1 VHSLQRRS
9 GADRES
15 VRLSDRR
22 SRAVLVAPAVSV
34 FVSVSVLRSQL
45 LPRLSLILGVA
56 LGVSGCGWVFAED
69 GTSASLG
76 THADGALRAP
86 VMLPMGGDGYTVPSH
101 WRPRN
106 SNFGTEELV
115 GLLVRSARAV
125 DEQLPGGV
133 VAIGDLSRRGG
144 GASIEHKSHRSGRDA
159 DIFYYALDEAG
170 RPAAPGEAMLRFNAE
185 GRAIRWSPARGE
197 KPPNRSVPRYHFDTK
212 RNWALVR
219 ALIVDPGTE
228 VQWIFIQHNLAA
240 LLFREAVAS
249 GDDPA
254 VLARAAYVLR
264 EPSDA
269 EPHDDHM
276 HIRVYC
282 DARDRVYG
290 CVDKGPVRWLKKGW
304 KYMAPP
310 LGRAPLRPDDTAWS
324 LLRAMTGEL
333 PALFF
338 GAPLTT

>member
-1 VHSLQRRS
+1 MPALVW
-9 GADRES
+9 AF
-15 VRLSDRR
+15 VRTVASA
-22 SRAVLVAPAVSV
+22 SARAAVVLL
-34 FVSVSVLRSQL
+34 VLGL
-45 LPRLSLILGVA
+45 A
-56 LGVSGCGWVFAED
+56 LGSSGCGWVFAED

-76 THADGALRAP
+76 THADGALRVP

-133 VAIGDLSRRGG
+133 VASGDLSRRGG

-159 DIFYYALDEAG
+159 DIFYYAVDEGG
-170 RPAAPGEAMLRFNAE
+170 RPVAPGDAMLRFNAD
-185 GRAIRWSPARGE
+185 GRAVRWSPARGE
-197 KPPNRSVPRYHFDTK
+197 KPPNRSVPHYHFDTK

-249 GDDPA
+249 GDDPS

-276 HIRVYC
+276 HVRVYC
-282 DARDRVYG
+282 DTRDRAYG
-290 CVDKGPVRWLKKGW
+290 CVDKGLVEEGLEVPVAAVRSRSAAARRHRLEPV
-304 KYMAPP
+304 ARDDR
-310 LGRAPLRPDDTAWS
+310 RA
-324 LLRAMTGEL
+324 TG
-333 PALFF
+333 ALFRRPAHHLSRIARS
-338 GAPLTT
+338 APGSRARWAGSARAS